1 MLVIETQKLS
11 RSFGELHAVQEL
23 DLAIEEGEIFGFLGS
38 NGAGKT
44 TTISMLTG
52 QLRPSAGAARVMG
65 QDVSVDSKALSHM
78 IGVVFEFPNLY
89 LRLTAY
95 QNLYFAAQL
104 YDVPSARID
113 ELLERMGLTDR
124 AHDRVNEF
132 STGMRQKLLIARALV
147 HQPCV
152 LFLDEPTSGL
162 DPSFARG
169 IRELVKSLREDG
181 TTVFLTTHY
190 MEEAEQLCDRVAFI
204 EQGEIVRQGAPKELT
219 RAFGKPLIKVELKD
233 GNVATLSLEIEEDR
247 RQLAVW
253 SEANALLSIHS
264 QEPSLEDVFVE
275 VVGKPIE
282 A

>member
-1 MLVIETQKLS
+1 MLAIETEGLS
-11 RSFGELHAVQEL
+11 RSFGELIAVQEL
-23 DLAIEEGEIFGFLGS
+23 DLAIEQGEIFGFLGS

-52 QLRPSAGAARVMG
+52 QLRPSAGTARVMG
-65 QDVSVDSKALSHM
+65 QDVSVDSKALPHL

-95 QNLYFAAQL
+95 QNLFFAAQL
-104 YDVPSARID
+104 YDAPSTRID
-113 ELLERMGLTDR
+113 ELLEGMGLADR
-124 AHDRVNEF
+124 AHDKVDEF
-132 STGMRQKLLIARALV
+132 STGMKQKLLIARALL
-147 HQPCV
+147 HQPRV

-169 IRELVKSLREDG
+169 IREQVKSLRAEG

-204 EQGEIVRQGAPKELT
+204 ERGEVVLQGAPAQLK
-219 RAFGKPLIKVELKD
+219 RAFGKPQVRIELKD
-233 GNVATLSLEIEEDR
+233 GGAATLSLEEQADR
-247 RQLAVW
+247 QQLSRWVQ
-253 SEANALLSIHS
+253 ANALLSVHS
-264 QEPSLEDVFVE
+264 QEASLEDVFVE
-275 VVGKPIE
+275 VVGKPID

>member
-1 MLVIETQKLS
+1 MAIETRKLS
-11 RSFGELHAVQEL
+11 KSFGELRAVQEL

-52 QLRPSAGAARVMG
+52 QLRPSAGAAWIMG
-65 QDVSVDSKALSHM
+65 QDVTVDYKSLSHL

-89 LRLTAY
+89 LRLSAY

-104 YDVPSARID
+104 YDVPGTRID

-124 AHDRVNEF
+124 AHDSVYEF
-132 STGMRQKLLIARALV
+132 SSGMKQKLVIARALL
-147 HQPCV
+147 HQPRV

-162 DPSFARG
+162 DPTFARG
-169 IRELVKSLREDG
+169 IRELVRSLREDG
-181 TTVFLTTHY
+181 TTIFLTTHY
-190 MEEAEQLCDRVAFI
+190 MDEAEQLCDRVAFI
-204 EQGEIVRQGAPKELT
+204 EQGEIACQGAPSELK
-219 RAFGKPLIKVELKD
+219 REFGKPLIKVELRD
-233 GNVATLSLEIEEDR
+233 GKAATLSLESDKDR

-253 SEANALLSIHS
+253 SEANALLSVHS
-264 QEPSLEDVFVE
+264 QEASLEDVFVE
-275 VVGKPIE
+275 VVGRPIE

>member
-1 MLVIETQKLS
+1 MLALETQKLS
-11 RSFGELHAVQEL
+11 KSFGELRAVQEL
-23 DLAIEEGEIFGFLGS
+23 NLAIEEGEIFGFLGS

-52 QLRPSAGAARVMG
+52 QLRPSAGSAWIMG
-65 QDVSVDSKALSHM
+65 QGVSVNSKALSHL

-124 AHDRVNEF
+124 ARDSVDEF
-132 STGMRQKLLIARALV
+132 STGMKQKLLIARALL
-147 HQPCV
+147 HQPRV

-162 DPSFARG
+162 DPTFARG
-169 IRELVKSLREDG
+169 IRELVKSLKEDG

-190 MEEAEQLCDRVAFI
+190 MDEAEQLCDRVAFI
-204 EQGEIVRQGAPKELT
+204 EQGAIVRQGAPKELK
-219 RAFGKPLIKVELKD
+219 REFGKPLIKVELKD
-233 GNVATLSLEIEEDR
+233 GKTTTLSMERDEDR

-253 SEANALLSIHS
+253 SEANALLSVHS
-264 QEPSLEDVFVE
+264 QEARLEDVFVE
-275 VVGKPIE
+275 IVGKPIE

>member
-1 MLVIETQKLS
+1 LLAIETQKLS
-11 RSFGELHAVQEL
+11 QWFGELRAVQQL
-23 DLAIEEGEIFGFLGS
+23 DLAIEKGEIFGFLGS

-44 TTISMLTG
+44 TTIRMLTG
-52 QLRPSAGAARVMG
+52 QLRPSAGVARVMG
-65 QDVSVDSKALSHM
+65 LDVSIDSKALSHM
-78 IGVVFEFPNLY
+78 IGVVFEYPNLY

-95 QNLYFAAQL
+95 QNLHFAAQL
-104 YDVPSARID
+104 YDVPTARID

-124 AHDRVNEF
+124 AHDSVNEF
-132 STGMRQKLLIARALV
+132 SSGMKQKLLIARALV
-147 HQPCV
+147 HQPSV

-190 MEEAEQLCDRVAFI
+190 MDEAEQLCDRVAFI
-204 EQGEIVRQGAPKELT
+204 EQGEIVLQGAPPDLK
-219 RAFGKPLIKVELKD
+219 RAFGMPLVKVELKD
-233 GNVATLSLEIEEDR
+233 GNAATLSLEIEEDR

-253 SEANALLSIHS
+253 SESNNLLSIHS
-264 QEPSLEDVFVE
+264 QEASLEDVFVE
-275 VVGKPIE
+275 AVGKPIE